1 MKRVLAI
8 APLVLL
14 VAACAS
20 RPHPVA
26 SVYVPPPQPERPRP
40 VTPPPSGPRVV
51 APARVNSAGPL
62 KTAQVSAY
70 MDNQERDFRHALH
83 RYQVVIAR
91 RGDTMVVNALNS
103 AVFDGAQIS
112 RGGSDMLTT
121 LAILLRRYDH
131 SAINVAGYT
140 DTAGDAGQN
149 QQVSQKRARLVADKL
164 AKEGVAQARLSAQGF
179 GETGLRIRTAEDKN
193 EPRNRRIEIRI
204 TPTPMG

>member
-1 MKRVLAI
+1 
-8 APLVLL
+8 
-14 VAACAS
+14 
-20 RPHPVA
+20 
-26 SVYVPPPQPERPRP
+26 
-40 VTPPPSGPRVV
+40 VV

-179 GETGLRIRTAEDKN
+179 GETGLRIRTDEDKN